1 MLRSSFA
8 LGCEVGLDSEG
19 VKDGWEGSPT
29 RGGSCLSALQGEAP
43 VFTAVLEGK
52 NVAMKHGPGLCS
64 RLLRLTEPSVH
75 RGLGPQHSPLDSRP
89 GGVGV
94 KGKEGEWPRGP
105 METRG
110 QNWKTSLSDK
120 SITTL
125 IVRKRGLTLG
135 L

>member
-1 MLRSSFA
+1 
-8 LGCEVGLDSEG
+8 
-19 VKDGWEGSPT
+19 
-29 RGGSCLSALQGEAP
+29 
-43 VFTAVLEGK
+43 
-52 NVAMKHGPGLCS
+52 MKHGPGLCS

-125 IVRKRGLTLG
+125 IVRKRASLWVYKISHCFPSLSLG
-135 L
+135 CITSKMGGGEYKLPSPVAL